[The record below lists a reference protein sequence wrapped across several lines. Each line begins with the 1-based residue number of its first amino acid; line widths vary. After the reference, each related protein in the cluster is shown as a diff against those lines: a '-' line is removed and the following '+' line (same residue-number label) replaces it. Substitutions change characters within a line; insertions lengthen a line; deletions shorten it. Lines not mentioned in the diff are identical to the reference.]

1 MNISGC
7 VRKFLDI
14 FVNNNYTDMNV
25 STLQL
30 MGFSGYCILWLLKRP
45 VYTWHKM
52 LIVFKMVITSHYFNA
67 QTESWTET

>member
-14 FVNNNYTDMNV
+14 FVNINYTDMHV

-30 MGFSGYCILWLLKRP
+30 MGFSEYCILWLLK
-45 VYTWHKM
+45 
-52 LIVFKMVITSHYFNA
+52 
-67 QTESWTET
+67 

>member
-1 MNISGC
+1 MNISEC

-30 MGFSGYCILWLLKRP
+30 MGFSGYCILWLLK
-45 VYTWHKM
+45 
-52 LIVFKMVITSHYFNA
+52 
-67 QTESWTET
+67 